1 MQSLSLLKIISLG
14 LTVSMKALSLD
25 FDNKNNTSQ
34 NIQELRGLIEH
45 STQSLHKAISLS
57 ADRVADF

>member
-1 MQSLSLLKIISLG
+1 
-14 LTVSMKALSLD
+14 MKALSLD